1 MGYFCLTYLV
11 TLILFTLS
19 PVVKDVAIVVTVVDV
34 DDDVRVHGD
43 DDDDADDVD
52 GEREEDLRE

>member
-11 TLILFTLS
+11 TLILFTLY